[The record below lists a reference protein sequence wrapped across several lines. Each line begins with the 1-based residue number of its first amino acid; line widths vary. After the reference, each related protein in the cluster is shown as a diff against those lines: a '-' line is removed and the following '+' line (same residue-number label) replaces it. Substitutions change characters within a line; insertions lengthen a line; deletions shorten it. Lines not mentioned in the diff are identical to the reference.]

1 MKHVE
6 RLSLGI
12 FHPAYGPIEY
22 IKKQLQDLLP
32 DNCHIL
38 ASQRLGISLTRWY
51 DGQNYIITDFAT
63 RDELIQVS
71 RCWVGTWGW
80 RSIVHQVIVSCGVSV
95 DYHLYVEGG
104 AAGASLY
111 LRLA

>member
-12 FHPAYGPIEY
+12 FHPAYGPIEH
-22 IKKQLQDLLP
+22 IRKKLQDSLP

-38 ASQRLGISLTRWY
+38 ASQRLGISMTRWP
-51 DGQNYIITDFAT
+51 DGKNIIVTDFAT

-71 RCWVGTWGW
+71 QCCAGTWGFW
-80 RSIVHQVIVSCGVSV
+80 NTVHLKI
-95 DYHLYVEGG
+95 E
-104 AAGASLY
+104 
-111 LRLA
+111 